1 MSGLWEKV
9 EGTGKKVI
17 TVIGAEVSKKKTRK

>member
-17 TVIGAEVSKKKTRK
+17 TVIGVEVSKKKTRK